1 MKALSL
7 FSGIG
12 GLDLAAEAA
21 GIKTVAFCEIDPF
34 CREVLAKH
42 WPGVPIF
49 EDVFT
54 LRGEDVGTVDVIHGG
69 FPCQPFSLAG
79 RQRGRDDERYLW
91 PEFSRLV
98 GEIKPLWVVAENV
111 PGIYKHDVAGA
122 VCEDLERQGY
132 AVGIW
137 NYEAACVGAPHRRS
151 RVFFVGHAQDVPD
164 RYGLREQQSQG
175 GICEIG
181 RRASDVREDA
191 ANADSVIR
199 GTHGAEP
206 TRQQRPSWV
215 RDGGS
220 DVADAES
227 GRLYHGDDREDVGK
241 TAGEINAPDDSGEAL
256 SEPQFGSA
264 GCDSWWLLEP
274 DVGRVAY
281 GVPRRVDRLRA
292 LGNAV
297 VPQQAYPLFRAIAA
311 LDKIMRLSG

>member
-49 EDVFT
+49 EDVFA

-181 RRASDVREDA
+181 RRASDVREDV
-191 ANADSVIR
+191 AN
-199 GTHGAEP
+199 
-206 TRQQRPSWV
+206 
-215 RDGGS
+215 
-220 DVADAES
+220 AES

-297 VPQQAYPLFRAIAA
+297 VPAQSFPIFQAIVEAESMKEEQKCINTLQV
-311 LDKIMRLSG
+311 